1 VAAIRLSPLEIASG
15 LVLGEGR
22 PRAPLAERGAGVTPR
37 AALEQALLPLL
48 ERSPCLVGF
57 SGGRDSSAI
66 LAVATEVSRHKGLPA
81 PVPATIR
88 FRDDPASEES
98 RWQERVIQ
106 ELGLEEW
113 LRVEAGDQLG
123 VLGPVATGAI
133 TRHGLLWPPN
143 IHTLLPLL
151 EAARGGSLITGLG
164 GDELFAARP
173 RLRRA
178 LLPVPV
184 RRARLRRRASVDLP
198 WLRTTARSALR
209 SAMIAEESAEPVRW
223 RRWAPWVAR
232 RRQFEILRE
241 SGDVLARDAGAD
253 LAHPMLDPGFLAALS
268 GHRLHSRRAGRGKV
282 LDHVLEGRSPEAVR
296 SRTDKADF
304 TRALW
309 GHEARDFAST
319 WSGGSP
325 LGELVD
331 AARLREVWSA
341 ERPDFRS
348 ATALQAAWL
357 AEGSSGTLRRTGERL
372 GAGAGIGK

>member
-66 LAVATEVSRHKGLPA
+66 LAVATEVSRRKGLPA

-241 SGDVLARDAGAD
+241 SGDALARDAGAD

-268 GHRLHSRRAGRGKV
+268 GHRLHSRRAERGIV
-282 LDHVLEGRSPEAVR
+282 LDYVLEGRFPEAVR

-309 GHEARDFAST
+309 GNEALEFATT
-319 WSGGSP
+319 WSGGGP
-325 LGELVD
+325 PGELVD

-357 AEGSSGTLRRTGERL
+357 AEGSSGSLRRAGERL
-372 GAGAGIGK
+372 GARAGIGK